1 MRAGGLRSVTGADF
15 LRDASKWCS
24 GALCSE
30 ARDSKSVGWH
40 VQGVHVKFLN
50 VGEGK
55 HPAVAEAEEAAKQK
69 QLPPAGQSKL

>member
-1 MRAGGLRSVTGADF
+1 MFVHRR
-15 LRDASKWCS
+15 
-24 GALCSE
+24 
-30 ARDSKSVGWH
+30 

-55 HPAVAEAEEAAKQK
+55 HPAVAEAEEAAKKKKQ